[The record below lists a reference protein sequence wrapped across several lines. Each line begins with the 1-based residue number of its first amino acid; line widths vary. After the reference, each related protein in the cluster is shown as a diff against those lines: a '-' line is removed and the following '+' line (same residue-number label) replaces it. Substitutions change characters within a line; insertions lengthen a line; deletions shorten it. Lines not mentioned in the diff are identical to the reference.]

1 MTLKQRKAIYTAI
14 APVAT
19 LLLDYL
25 NSTPGTLITLKGGIC
40 AVIAGIATYFLHGFA
55 PVKQPK
61 EPKK

>member
-1 MTLKQRKAIYTAI
+1 MTTKQRKAIYTTL

-19 LLLDYL
+19 LLLDYI

-55 PVKQPK
+55 PTKRDI
-61 EPKK
+61 KK